1 MLVPL
6 ATSTPWNLRH
16 PTMGAPDQL
25 IGLTGGL
32 SGSTLPFPRTTA
44 EREAAGDPRR
54 SIEERYGSKEQYLV
68 HVRAAAGE
76 QVEQRYMVEEDI
88 DRTVER
94 AAERWDWFTSADRR
108 RRE

>member
-54 SIEERYGSKEQYLV
+54 SIEERYGSKEEYLER
-68 HVRAAAGE
+68 VRAAAGD